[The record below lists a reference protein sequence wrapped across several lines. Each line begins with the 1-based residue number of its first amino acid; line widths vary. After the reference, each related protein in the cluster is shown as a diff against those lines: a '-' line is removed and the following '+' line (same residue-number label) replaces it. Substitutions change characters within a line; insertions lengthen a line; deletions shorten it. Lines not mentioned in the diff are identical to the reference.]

1 LCVFDENRLVRIFE
15 EHFGRIAAGLK
26 KGIGDDAAIIQPK
39 NAAEFWSSP
48 NERTFSAPQLV
59 SHAQAIL
66 KELQA
71 SLNYTQGGVLAA
83 NLGRLYA
90 YMQFRLAEVAA
101 EQADDPLACINEVV
115 CLLEA
120 LSDAWNILA
129 NECPD
134 GPEASTL
141 VREGILVA

>member
-1 LCVFDENRLVRIFE
+1 MVDNPLFCAAPDGESNDP
-15 EHFGRIAAGLK
+15 AGLVGMLYQRALCDLK
-26 KGIGDDAAIIQPK
+26 S
-39 NAAEFWSSP
+39 AAELWSGP
-48 NERTFSAPQLV
+48 NEHTPNAPQLV

-83 NLGRLYA
+83 NLGRVYA
-90 YMQFRLAEVAA
+90 YMQFMLAEVAA
-101 EQADDPLACINEVV
+101 GRADDPLARINEVV
-115 CLLEA
+115 GLLEA

-129 NECPD
+129 NECAD

>member
-1 LCVFDENRLVRIFE
+1 MVDNHFLCAAPDGESRDP
-15 EHFGRIAAGLK
+15 AGL
-26 KGIGDDAAIIQPK
+26 IGMLYQRALCDLK
-39 NAAEFWSSP
+39 NATELWSSP
-48 NERTFSAPQLV
+48 NERTLNAPQLV
-59 SHAQAIL
+59 SHAQAVL

-71 SLNYTQGGVLAA
+71 SLNYTQGGVLAT

-90 YMQFRLAEVAA
+90 YMQFGLAEVAA
-101 EQADDPLACINEVV
+101 EQADDPLARINEVV
-115 CLLEA
+115 GLLEA

-129 NECPD
+129 NQCPD

>member
-1 LCVFDENRLVRIFE
+1 MVDSPFSCADGAARDPASLVGMLYQRALCDL
-15 EHFGRIAAGLK
+15 
-26 KGIGDDAAIIQPK
+26 K
-39 NAAEFWSSP
+39 NAAELWSNP
-48 NERTFSAPQLV
+48 NERALNAPQLV

-90 YMQFRLAEVAA
+90 YMQFRLAEAA
-101 EQADDPLACINEVV
+101 AAQADDPLACIHEVV
-115 CLLEA
+115 GLLEA
-120 LSDAWNILA
+120 LSNAWNILA

>member
-1 LCVFDENRLVRIFE
+1 MIDIPSFCADCESRDPASLIGMLFQRALCDL
-15 EHFGRIAAGLK
+15 
-26 KGIGDDAAIIQPK
+26 K
-39 NAAEFWSSP
+39 NAAELWSNA
-48 NERTFSAPQLV
+48 NERTPLL

-71 SLNYTQGGVLAA
+71 SLNYTQGGVLAT

-90 YMQFRLAEVAA
+90 YMQVRLIAA
-101 EQADDPLACINEVV
+101 TEETDDPRACINEVIG
-115 CLLEA
+115 LLEA